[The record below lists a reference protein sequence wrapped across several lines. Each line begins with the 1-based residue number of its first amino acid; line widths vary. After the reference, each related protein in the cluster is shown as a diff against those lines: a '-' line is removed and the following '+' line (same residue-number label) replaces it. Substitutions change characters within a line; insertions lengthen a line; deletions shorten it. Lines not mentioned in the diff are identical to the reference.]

1 MHACM
6 HAWMHACM
14 HTWRYIKLHYVTLHY
29 ITFAL
34 HYICI
39 TLHYITSHYITYIH
53 TYSTIHYI
61 TVIALRCIALQDT
74 TWFTYIQRHMHIF
87 IYKYISYT
95 CTFSLAGQR
104 RCLSMRA
111 WRNQSTIQQ
120 RLSPWE
126 LPTTCL
132 TYQTWAGNPTWCAKE
147 YFTRRLYSQTF
158 SHKTLGFPSQVKVPK
173 GEGKGAS
180 LWIRKLKNQTPQAT
194 SPQLM
199 DENQH
204 QLYNVNR
211 GLIHPWAI

>member
-1 MHACM
+1 MHACI
-6 HAWMHACM
+6 HDV
-14 HTWRYIKLHYVTLHY
+14 TLSYIMLHY

-39 TLHYITSHYITYIH
+39 TLHYIH

-74 TWFTYIQRHMHIF
+74 TWFTYIQGHMHIF
-87 IYKYISYT
+87 IYKYKHMSYT

-111 WRNQSTIQQ
+111 WRKQSTIQQ

-158 SHKTLGFPSQVKVPK
+158 SHKTLGFPSQVKVPE
-173 GEGKGAS
+173 GE
-180 LWIRKLKNQTPQAT
+180 I
-194 SPQLM
+194 
-199 DENQH
+199 
-204 QLYNVNR
+204 
-211 GLIHPWAI
+211 I